1 MNYYK
6 TIQNLIDCGLATK
19 EELVKAYAKTGKKL
33 PVPKETFLQGDMKYT
48 STNINSKD
56 FIFYKLVKSYVE

>member
-1 MNYYK
+1 MKYYT

-33 PVPKETFLQGDMKYT
+33 PVPKETFIQGDMKYT
-48 STNINSKD
+48 SCNINSAD
-56 FIFYKLVKSYVE
+56 FLFYKAVQTK

>member
-19 EELVKAYAKTGKKL
+19 EELIKAYAKTGKEL
-33 PVPKETFLQGDMKYT
+33 PVPKETFIQGDMKYT
-48 STNINSKD
+48 STNINSAD
-56 FIFYKLVKSYVE
+56 FLFYKAVQTK

>member
-19 EELVKAYAKTGKKL
+19 EELVKAYAKTGKEL
-33 PVPKETFLQGDMKYT
+33 PVPKETFIQGDMKYT
-48 STNINSKD
+48 STNINSAD
-56 FIFYKLVKSYVE
+56 FLFYKAVQTK

>member
-19 EELVKAYAKTGKKL
+19 EELVKAYAKTGKEL
-33 PVPKETFLQGDMKYT
+33 PVPKETFIQDDMKYT
-48 STNINSKD
+48 SCNINSAD
-56 FIFYKLVKSYVE
+56 FLFYKAVQTK